1 MTPVSIV
8 GAGPGDPSLISVRG
22 WRCLARADVVVHD
35 TLIDPR
41 LLRMASGDAERI
53 DVGPAAP
60 ADSEQEAIC
69 LLVAEKARE
78 GRYVV
83 RLKWGDPFLY
93 DSGGK
98 EALFLHEQGIPFE
111 VVPGIPALVGIPAYA
126 GIPITYPGSGNLL
139 TFIRGYEDGDDN
151 VPSLDWHQLAKVD
164 GTLLCYAGP
173 RQLARVASSLLAHGR
188 PADDSAA
195 VIFNGTTPQQR
206 TQTGTLGDLAHQ
218 LAANAPPVP
227 AVLVVG
233 PATGLRNHLRWF
245 DERPLFG
252 TRIVV
257 TRSREQAGEFVERL
271 HDLGAEVIEAPSI
284 QIEALGDYDEV
295 DRVIAGIGAYD
306 WLVFTSVNGVDHF
319 MRRAL
324 SRVRD
329 IRDLHGPRLCAV
341 GPATAER
348 LQRLHLRVDVMP
360 EEDHAE
366 GVIAALK
373 ATGSLEGVRMLL
385 PRADIARDVLP
396 DELRKAGAEVDDIT
410 TYRTVRAPWGQEGQP
425 DIYKKLLEGDVDIV
439 TFTSASSVRHFV
451 TNLGEDQAADLLQ
464 HVAVASIGPVTAE
477 AAQQLGVATQVMPQS
492 PYTIPSL
499 VQAIVAYVGSKRL
512 TPDT

>member
-8 GAGPGDPSLISVRG
+8 GAGPGDPFLISVRG

-35 TLIDPR
+35 RLIDSR
-41 LLRMASGDAERI
+41 LLRVAPADAEHI
-53 DVGPAAP
+53 DVGDAAP
-60 ADSEQEAIC
+60 GEAEQDAIC

-83 RLKWGDPFLY
+83 RLKWGDPFVY

-139 TFIRGYEDGDDN
+139 TFIRGYEHGEEDT
-151 VPSLDWHQLAKVD
+151 PALDWERLATIE

-173 RQLARVASSLLAHGR
+173 RQLARIATSLLSHGR
-188 PADDSAA
+188 PKDDSAA
-195 VIFNGTTPQQR
+195 VIHHGTTPQQR
-206 TQTGTLGDLAHQ
+206 TMTGTLESLAG
-218 LAANAPPVP
+218 LLTGNAPSAP

-233 PATGLRNHLRWF
+233 PSAGLREHLRWF

-257 TRSREQAGEFVERL
+257 TRSREQAGEFVDRL
-271 HDLGAEVIEAPSI
+271 HDLGATVIEAPSI

-295 DRVIAGIGAYD
+295 DRAIAGIGTYD

-324 SRVRD
+324 SQVRD
-329 IRDLHGPRLCAV
+329 IRDLRGPRICAV

-348 LQRLHLRVDVMP
+348 LQRLHLRVDVVP
-360 EEDHAE
+360 EEDRAE
-366 GVIAALK
+366 GVIAALL
-373 ATGSLEGVRMLL
+373 ATGSLDGVRMLL
-385 PRADIARDVLP
+385 PRADIAREMLP
-396 DELRKAGAEVDDIT
+396 DELRRAGAEVDDIT
-410 TYRTVRAPWGQEGQP
+410 AYRTVRAPWGQEGQP
-425 DIYKKLLEGDVDIV
+425 DIYRMLLEGEVDIV

-451 TNLGEDQAADLLQ
+451 TNVGEDQAADLLRQ
-464 HVAVASIGPVTAE
+464 VAVASIGPVTAE
-477 AAQQLGVATQVMPQS
+477 AAQQLGISTRIMPAA
-492 PYTIPSL
+492 PYTIDSL
-499 VQAIVAYVGSKRL
+499 ADAIVSHVASR
-512 TPDT
+512 